1 MPVLET
7 CNPEGSAGDAQFPRE
22 TSQQGNRIVSPLL
35 QQIETVFAIGHGRA
49 DDRFWAP

>member
-1 MPVLET
+1 
-7 CNPEGSAGDAQFPRE
+7 
-22 TSQQGNRIVSPLL
+22 VSPLL